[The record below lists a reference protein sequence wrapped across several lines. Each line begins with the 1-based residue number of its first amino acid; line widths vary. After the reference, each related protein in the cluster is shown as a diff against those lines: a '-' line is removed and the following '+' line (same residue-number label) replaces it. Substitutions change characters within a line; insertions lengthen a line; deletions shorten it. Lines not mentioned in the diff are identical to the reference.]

1 MEVAV
6 GLGGEG
12 GSDSH
17 KSSFG
22 LHDRHSLSI
31 TKTEDMYAGSRSTA
45 GASVNFVKDPDSGL
59 LDPITRHCVISFDS
73 VRFAETLLHALR
85 PLSEHPGGVFEQV
98 GHLDALLKAGGI
110 TLESAIQ
117 VLQDLRINPWSLLG
131 GYGTWA
137 EVQRDWALQLGM
149 PRPWIAVLG
158 PRTRSKGNDPT
169 YNPVE
174 NAFRIPVDLDLEHLP
189 PDLKVKNLEIR
200 HCPRLLELGP
210 GLAVQENLCL
220 HGCGL
225 LERLPE
231 DLEVGGRLSI
241 TSCSSLQ
248 EVRLGASPTAVLLK
262 DDFDL
267 RAIHLPAGFEGN
279 LGVESCMRFD
289 SLTLPSG
296 TLENLYLNGT
306 GRMALLP
313 VARVRGGLYLD
324 FQCFGSLPDGL
335 QVDGAASFQAIQS
348 NSISIP
354 AGLCIGSHLILDVPL
369 ADRVEIPSDVQVK
382 GAVYLTEAPPW
393 GRELLA
399 PDHLQVKTY
408 SEFSELP
415 ALDIWAME

>member
-1 MEVAV
+1 MKF
-6 GLGGEG
+6 GNHP
-12 GSDSH
+12 DPSH
-17 KSSFG
+17 LNPIMRNSST
-22 LHDRHSLSI
+22 S
-31 TKTEDMYAGSRSTA
+31 
-45 GASVNFVKDPDSGL
+45 SG
-59 LDPITRHCVISFDS
+59 S
-73 VRFAETLLHALR
+73 VRLGETLLQALR

-98 GHLDALLKAGGI
+98 GHLDALLKAGGL
-110 TLESAIQ
+110 TLNAAIQ
-117 VLQDLRINPWSLLG
+117 ILHELRINPWSLLG

-149 PRPWIAVLG
+149 PRPWIAALG
-158 PRTRSKGNDPT
+158 PLTRLKRNDAT
-169 YNPVE
+169 YNPAE
-174 NAFRIPVDLDLEHLP
+174 NAFRVPVDLDLEHLP
-189 PDLKVKNLEIR
+189 ADLKVKNLEIC

-210 GLAVQENLCL
+210 GLAVQENLSL

-225 LERLPE
+225 LEKLPE

-248 EVRLGASPTAVLLK
+248 EVRLSASPTAVLLK

-267 RAIHLPAGFEGN
+267 RALNLPAGFEGN
-279 LGVESCMRFD
+279 LGVESCLRFD

-296 TLENLYLNGT
+296 ILENLYLNWT
-306 GRMALLP
+306 GRLALLP

-324 FQCFGSLPDGL
+324 FQSFGSLTDGL
-335 QVDGAASFQAIQS
+335 QVDGAASFQATQS
-348 NSISIP
+348 NSILIP
-354 AGLCIGSHLILDVPL
+354 VGLCIGSHLVLDVPF

-408 SEFSELP
+408 SDSSELP
-415 ALDIWAME
+415 AIDIWAME